1 MSRFIAASVMALT
14 LGAGAIGAAGQVG
27 DALKKTGEVTKSVV
41 TETGKATKKGVTKT
55 KNAVTGEARAKC
67 KRRHSHGGQNPE
79 SRKLGM
85 CQARRRSPVD
95 LLSVVAVPTLKLQR
109 SQEISACR
117 DGAPRKER

>member
-27 DALKKTGEVTKSVV
+27 DALKKTGEATKSVV

-67 KRRHSHGGQNPE
+67 KDGTRMEAKTQKAANSACARHGGV
-79 SRKLGM
+79 
-85 CQARRRSPVD
+85 AR
-95 LLSVVAVPTLKLQR
+95 
-109 SQEISACR
+109 
-117 DGAPRKER
+117 